1 MDTGLEILTTIFTS
15 ERSSLKH
22 FQGTNPIKTV
32 STQDSYGARMFDT
45 FKNIASRAP
54 IPPVASEMVQR
65 VQQDMSLA
73 SVASFTVFQNIQ
85 RSAEA
90 LTATMASGSLPSK
103 PATENNGKDSAFTEL
118 PALPG
123 ATIVTNSKE
132 IPTGIAEKSV
142 QLPVIKQ
149 NSEEE
154 LVVKQQNQQSPSVIK
169 QLQSPTMS
177 SSKPPLSSEAG
188 QVSIPPTSYGN
199 GKQAANADKLP
210 ALDKTKSLDKA
221 LNSGGVTVESKKER
235 LPCINATATPTIAL
249 KPPGASH
256 LAAKIVSED
265 LLHKNE
271 NIKNL
276 LHHIYKSCST
286 SRNSNGAISSTDD
299 SKKVLEHHN
308 WTSPIEMLQA
318 LPRES
323 MTDNLADKFSQ
334 QKLYT
339 LASFSSGNLARA
351 NLSYSASDLPSLF
364 GKASV
369 GGITAVGK
377 EVEPS
382 ATGSLSRRKSSSVGF
397 LPMDTAAIPKIT
409 LDSTK
414 GVAARASA
422 DAIPEETSIA
432 EVV

>member
-1 MDTGLEILTTIFTS
+1 MTTIFTS
-15 ERSSLKH
+15 ERSTLKH
-22 FQGTNPIKTV
+22 FQGSNPGKTV
-32 STQDSYGARMFDT
+32 PPQDSYGARMFDT
-45 FKNIASRAP
+45 FKNIAARAP
-54 IPPVASEMVQR
+54 IPPVASEVVQR

-103 PATENNGKDSAFTEL
+103 PATENNDKDSAFTVL

-123 ATIVTNSKE
+123 ATVVTNSKE

-142 QLPVIKQ
+142 PLPAIKQ
-149 NSEEE
+149 NSGGE
-154 LVVKQQNQQSPSVIK
+154 LFAKQQNQQSPTVIK
-169 QLQSPTMS
+169 PLSTRSPLS
-177 SSKPPLSSEAG
+177 RESSEAG
-188 QVSIPPTSYGN
+188 QVGN
-199 GKQAANADKLP
+199 GKNVATADKLP
-210 ALDKTKSLDKA
+210 AVDKTKSLDKA
-221 LNSGGVTVESKKER
+221 LNSAGVTVESKNER
-235 LPCINATATPTIAL
+235 LPSINATTTPTIAI
-249 KPPGASH
+249 KPSGASH
-256 LAAKIVSED
+256 LAAKSMSED
-265 LLHKNE
+265 LLYKNE

-299 SKKVLEHHN
+299 SKKVLEHHH

-334 QKLYT
+334 QKLNP

-377 EVEPS
+377 GVEPS
-382 ATGSLSRRKSSSVGF
+382 APGPLSRRKSSSVGF

-409 LDSTK
+409 PDSTK
-414 GVAARASA
+414 GVGERASA
-422 DAIPEETSIA
+422 DAIPEEASIA